1 LFKYHK
7 LAIQNLKPQNAKTLL
22 FTIVGF
28 IIVMALAYVA
38 ILPVQPALYKFAM
51 AQAIQQPVGS
61 AIMMLILAILVPI
74 IVYLFVVYPLA
85 SGVIFTIDK
94 AISQDKI
101 KFSNI
106 FSTFTKGKYL
116 KSVVMALITLVFF
129 IVLMILNLFIGKLLN
144 FLILKGFGAIQNSIS
159 SSSHALGIS
168 LTIQIVAATLVV
180 FILSLIYWLFVIMI
194 VNYTLSFTKD
204 PKAGVLQSVKQGFS
218 KIKNGHKTW
227 FKLYLGILLLNLIVI
242 LLANPVSQLVNIF
255 TGNILLAIIQ
265 YHHVNGERIASSKK
279 DNAKNKQANAFSATA
294 NNVKDKANNTQSKV
308 KEQSNQAQSNVTD
321 QVQDK
326 FNDASDNVSNK
337 ASDKASDLKDLSIK
351 PLHLL
356 HLLRTLRLVQVLE
369 FLVVH
374 SSLQLYN
381 DQNQTLLYHYHYHLL
396 LKFHIAVY
404 QNVQSFL

>member
-7 LAIQNLKPQNAKTLL
+7 LAIQNLKPQNLKTLL

-74 IVYLFVVYPLA
+74 LVYLFVVYPLA
-85 SGVIFTIDK
+85 SGVIYTIDK

-129 IVLMILNLFIGKLLN
+129 IVLMLLNLFIGKLLN

-168 LTIQIVAATLVV
+168 LTIQILAATLVV

-204 PKAGVLQSVKQGFS
+204 PKAGALQLVKQGFS

-255 TGNILLAIIQ
+255 TGNMSQNVATVIVYALSIIVVIVRLVIYYINLLAIIQ
-265 YHHVNGERIASSKK
+265 YHHVNGESIGSSKK
-279 DNAKNKQANAFSATA
+279 DNVKNKQSNAFSATA
-294 NNVKDKANNTQSKV
+294 NNVKDQANNTQSKV
-308 KEQSNQAQSNVTD
+308 KEQSDKAQSKVKEQSDKAQSKVKEQSDKAQSDVTD
-321 QVQDK
+321 QAKDK
-326 FNDASDNVSNK
+326 FNDTSSNVTNK
-337 ASDKASDLKDLSIK
+337 ASDKASDLKDNFNNK
-351 PLHLL
+351 
-356 HLLRTLRLVQVLE
+356 
-369 FLVVH
+369 
-374 SSLQLYN
+374 N
-381 DQNQTLLYHYHYHLL
+381 
-396 LKFHIAVY
+396 
-404 QNVQSFL
+404 

>member
-1 LFKYHK
+1 MFKYHK
-7 LAIQNLKPQNAKTLL
+7 LAIQNLKPQNAMTLL

-194 VNYTLSFTKD
+194 VHYTLSFTKD
-204 PKAGVLQSVKQGFS
+204 TKAGVLQSVKQGFS

-255 TGNILLAIIQ
+255 TGNMSQNVATIIVYAISIIVVIIRLVIYYINLLAIIQ
-265 YHHVNGERIASSKK
+265 YHHVNGEKIDSSKK
-279 DNAKNKQANAFSATA
+279 DKVNNKKSNAFSATA
-294 NNVKDKANNTQSKV
+294 DNVKEKANDTQSKV
-308 KEQSNQAQSNVTD
+308 KEQSNNAQSNVTD
-321 QVQDK
+321 QAKDK
-326 FNDASDNVSNK
+326 FNDASDNVTNK
-337 ASDKASDLKDLSIK
+337 ASDKASDLKDNFNK
-351 PLHLL
+351 K
-356 HLLRTLRLVQVLE
+356 
-369 FLVVH
+369 
-374 SSLQLYN
+374 
-381 DQNQTLLYHYHYHLL
+381 D
-396 LKFHIAVY
+396 
-404 QNVQSFL
+404 

>member
-1 LFKYHK
+1 MFKYHK

-255 TGNILLAIIQ
+255 TGNMSQNVATVIVYALSIIVVIVRLVIYYINLLAIIQ

-279 DNAKNKQANAFSATA
+279 DNEKNKQANAFSATA

-321 QVQDK
+321 QAQDK

-337 ASDKASDLKDLSIK
+337 ASDKASDLKENFNNKD
-351 PLHLL
+351 
-356 HLLRTLRLVQVLE
+356 
-369 FLVVH
+369 
-374 SSLQLYN
+374 
-381 DQNQTLLYHYHYHLL
+381 
-396 LKFHIAVY
+396 
-404 QNVQSFL
+404 

>member
-1 LFKYHK
+1 
-7 LAIQNLKPQNAKTLL
+7 
-22 FTIVGF
+22 
-28 IIVMALAYVA
+28 M
-38 ILPVQPALYKFAM
+38 
-51 AQAIQQPVGS
+51 
-61 AIMMLILAILVPI
+61 
-74 IVYLFVVYPLA
+74 
-85 SGVIFTIDK
+85 
-94 AISQDKI
+94 
-101 KFSNI
+101 
-106 FSTFTKGKYL
+106 
-116 KSVVMALITLVFF
+116 
-129 IVLMILNLFIGKLLN
+129 N

-255 TGNILLAIIQ
+255 TGNMSQNVATVIVYALSIIVVIVRLFIYYINLLAIIQ

-321 QVQDK
+321 QAQDK

-337 ASDKASDLKDLSIK
+337 TSDKASDLKENFNNKD
-351 PLHLL
+351 
-356 HLLRTLRLVQVLE
+356 
-369 FLVVH
+369 
-374 SSLQLYN
+374 
-381 DQNQTLLYHYHYHLL
+381 
-396 LKFHIAVY
+396 
-404 QNVQSFL
+404 

>member
-255 TGNILLAIIQ
+255 TGNMSQNVATVIVYALSIIVVIVRLVIYYINLLAIIQ

-279 DNAKNKQANAFSATA
+279 DNATNKQANAFSATA
-294 NNVKDKANNTQSKV
+294 NNVKDKATNTQSKV
-308 KEQSNQAQSNVTD
+308 KEQSDQAQSM
-321 QVQDK
+321 
-326 FNDASDNVSNK
+326 
-337 ASDKASDLKDLSIK
+337 
-351 PLHLL
+351 
-356 HLLRTLRLVQVLE
+356 
-369 FLVVH
+369 
-374 SSLQLYN
+374 
-381 DQNQTLLYHYHYHLL
+381 
-396 LKFHIAVY
+396 
-404 QNVQSFL
+404 

>member
-1 LFKYHK
+1 MFKYHK
-7 LAIQNLKPQNAKTLL
+7 LAIQNLKPQNLKTLL

-74 IVYLFVVYPLA
+74 LVYLFVVYPLA
-85 SGVIFTIDK
+85 SGVIYTIDK

-129 IVLMILNLFIGKLLN
+129 IVLMLLNLFIGKLLN

-168 LTIQIVAATLVV
+168 LTIQILAATLVV

-204 PKAGVLQSVKQGFS
+204 PKAGALQLVKQGFS

-255 TGNILLAIIQ
+255 TGNMSQNVATVIVYALSIIVVIVRLVIYYINLLAIIQ
-265 YHHVNGERIASSKK
+265 YHHVNGESIGSSKK
-279 DNAKNKQANAFSATA
+279 DNVKNKQSNAFSATA
-294 NNVKDKANNTQSKV
+294 NNVKDQANNTQSKV
-308 KEQSNQAQSNVTD
+308 KEQSDKAQSDVTD
-321 QVQDK
+321 QAKDK
-326 FNDASDNVSNK
+326 FNDTSSNVTNK
-337 ASDKASDLKDLSIK
+337 ASDKASDLKDNFNNK
-351 PLHLL
+351 
-356 HLLRTLRLVQVLE
+356 
-369 FLVVH
+369 
-374 SSLQLYN
+374 N
-381 DQNQTLLYHYHYHLL
+381 
-396 LKFHIAVY
+396 
-404 QNVQSFL
+404 

>member
-255 TGNILLAIIQ
+255 TGNMSQNVATVIVYALSIIVVIVRLVIYYINLLAIIQ

-308 KEQSNQAQSNVTD
+308 KEQSNQAQSKVKEQSNQAQSKVKEQSNQAQSNVTD
-321 QVQDK
+321 QAQDK

-337 ASDKASDLKDLSIK
+337 ASDKASDLKENFNNKD
-351 PLHLL
+351 
-356 HLLRTLRLVQVLE
+356 
-369 FLVVH
+369 
-374 SSLQLYN
+374 
-381 DQNQTLLYHYHYHLL
+381 
-396 LKFHIAVY
+396 
-404 QNVQSFL
+404 

>member
-1 LFKYHK
+1 MFKYHK
-7 LAIQNLKPQNAKTLL
+7 LAIQNLKPQNLKTLL

-74 IVYLFVVYPLA
+74 LVYLFVVYPLA
-85 SGVIFTIDK
+85 SGVIYTIDK

-129 IVLMILNLFIGKLLN
+129 IVLMLLNLFIGKLLN

-168 LTIQIVAATLVV
+168 LTIQILAATLVV

-204 PKAGVLQSVKQGFS
+204 PKAGALQLVKQGFS

-255 TGNILLAIIQ
+255 TGNMSQNVATVIVYALSIIVVIVRLVIYYINLLAIIQ
-265 YHHVNGERIASSKK
+265 YHHVNGESIGSSKK
-279 DNAKNKQANAFSATA
+279 DNVKNKQSNAFSATA
-294 NNVKDKANNTQSKV
+294 NNVKDQANNTQSKV
-308 KEQSNQAQSNVTD
+308 KEQSDKAQSNVTD
-321 QVQDK
+321 QAKDK
-326 FNDASDNVSNK
+326 FNDTSSNVTNK
-337 ASDKASDLKDLSIK
+337 ASDKASDLKDNFNNK
-351 PLHLL
+351 
-356 HLLRTLRLVQVLE
+356 
-369 FLVVH
+369 
-374 SSLQLYN
+374 N
-381 DQNQTLLYHYHYHLL
+381 
-396 LKFHIAVY
+396 
-404 QNVQSFL
+404 

>member
-1 LFKYHK
+1 MFKYHK

-255 TGNILLAIIQ
+255 TGNMSQNVATVIVYALSIIVVIVRLVIYYINLLAIIQ

-321 QVQDK
+321 QAQDK

-337 ASDKASDLKDLSIK
+337 ASDKASDLKENFNNKD
-351 PLHLL
+351 
-356 HLLRTLRLVQVLE
+356 
-369 FLVVH
+369 
-374 SSLQLYN
+374 
-381 DQNQTLLYHYHYHLL
+381 
-396 LKFHIAVY
+396 
-404 QNVQSFL
+404 

>member
-255 TGNILLAIIQ
+255 TGNMSQNVATVIVYALSIIVVIVRLVIYYINLLAIIQ

-294 NNVKDKANNTQSKV
+294 NNVKDKATNTQSKV
-308 KEQSNQAQSNVTD
+308 KEQSDQAQSNVTD
-321 QVQDK
+321 QAKDK

-337 ASDKASDLKDLSIK
+337 ASDKASDLKDNFNK
-351 PLHLL
+351 K
-356 HLLRTLRLVQVLE
+356 
-369 FLVVH
+369 
-374 SSLQLYN
+374 
-381 DQNQTLLYHYHYHLL
+381 D
-396 LKFHIAVY
+396 
-404 QNVQSFL
+404 

>member
-255 TGNILLAIIQ
+255 TGNMSQNVATVIVYALSIIVVIVRLVIYYINLLAIIQ

-321 QVQDK
+321 QAQDK

-337 ASDKASDLKDLSIK
+337 ASDKASDLKENFNNKD
-351 PLHLL
+351 
-356 HLLRTLRLVQVLE
+356 
-369 FLVVH
+369 
-374 SSLQLYN
+374 
-381 DQNQTLLYHYHYHLL
+381 
-396 LKFHIAVY
+396 
-404 QNVQSFL
+404 

>member
-227 FKLYLGILLLNLIVI
+227 FKLYLGILLLNLIII

-255 TGNILLAIIQ
+255 TGNMSQNVATVIVYAISIIVVIVRLVIYYINLLAIIQ
-265 YHHVNGERIASSKK
+265 YHHVNGENIASSKK
-279 DNAKNKQANAFSATA
+279 DKTKNKQANTFSATA
-294 NNVKDKANNTQSKV
+294 NNVKDKATNTQSKV
-308 KEQSNQAQSNVTD
+308 KEQSDKAQSNVTD
-321 QVQDK
+321 QAKEK

-337 ASDKASDLKDLSIK
+337 ASDKASDLKDNFNK
-351 PLHLL
+351 K
-356 HLLRTLRLVQVLE
+356 
-369 FLVVH
+369 
-374 SSLQLYN
+374 
-381 DQNQTLLYHYHYHLL
+381 D
-396 LKFHIAVY
+396 
-404 QNVQSFL
+404 

>member
-7 LAIQNLKPQNAKTLL
+7 LAIQNLKPQNLKTLL

-74 IVYLFVVYPLA
+74 LVYLFVVYPLA
-85 SGVIFTIDK
+85 SGVIYTIDK

-129 IVLMILNLFIGKLLN
+129 IVLMLLNLFIGKLLN

-168 LTIQIVAATLVV
+168 LTIQILAATLVV

-204 PKAGVLQSVKQGFS
+204 PKAGALQLVKQGFS

-255 TGNILLAIIQ
+255 TGNMSQNVATVIVYALSIIVVIVRLVIYYINLLAIIQ
-265 YHHVNGERIASSKK
+265 YHHVNGESIGSSKK
-279 DNAKNKQANAFSATA
+279 DNVKNKQSNAFSATA
-294 NNVKDKANNTQSKV
+294 NNVKDQANNTQSKV
-308 KEQSNQAQSNVTD
+308 KEQSDKAQSNVTD
-321 QVQDK
+321 QAKDK
-326 FNDASDNVSNK
+326 FNDTSSNVTNK
-337 ASDKASDLKDLSIK
+337 ASDKASDLKDNFNNK
-351 PLHLL
+351 
-356 HLLRTLRLVQVLE
+356 
-369 FLVVH
+369 
-374 SSLQLYN
+374 N
-381 DQNQTLLYHYHYHLL
+381 
-396 LKFHIAVY
+396 
-404 QNVQSFL
+404 

>member
-1 LFKYHK
+1 MFKYHK

-116 KSVVMALITLVFF
+116 KSIVMALITLVFF

-218 KIKNGHKTW
+218 KIKNGHKTC

-255 TGNILLAIIQ
+255 TGNMSQNVATVIVYALSIIVVIVRLVIYYINLLAIIQ

-321 QVQDK
+321 QAQDK

-337 ASDKASDLKDLSIK
+337 ASDKASDLKENFNNKD
-351 PLHLL
+351 
-356 HLLRTLRLVQVLE
+356 
-369 FLVVH
+369 
-374 SSLQLYN
+374 
-381 DQNQTLLYHYHYHLL
+381 
-396 LKFHIAVY
+396 
-404 QNVQSFL
+404 

>member
-255 TGNILLAIIQ
+255 TGNMSQNVATVIVYALSIIVVIVRLVIYYINLLAIIQ

-279 DNAKNKQANAFSATA
+279 DNKKNKQANAFSATA
-294 NNVKDKANNTQSKV
+294 NNVKDKATNTQSKV

-321 QVQDK
+321 QAKEK

-337 ASDKASDLKDLSIK
+337 ASDKASDLKDNFNK
-351 PLHLL
+351 K
-356 HLLRTLRLVQVLE
+356 
-369 FLVVH
+369 
-374 SSLQLYN
+374 
-381 DQNQTLLYHYHYHLL
+381 D
-396 LKFHIAVY
+396 
-404 QNVQSFL
+404 

>member
-255 TGNILLAIIQ
+255 TGNMSQNVATVIVYALSIIVVIVRLVIYYINLLAIIQ

-337 ASDKASDLKDLSIK
+337 ASDKASDLKENFNNKD
-351 PLHLL
+351 
-356 HLLRTLRLVQVLE
+356 
-369 FLVVH
+369 
-374 SSLQLYN
+374 
-381 DQNQTLLYHYHYHLL
+381 
-396 LKFHIAVY
+396 
-404 QNVQSFL
+404 

>member
-1 LFKYHK
+1 MFKYHK

-116 KSVVMALITLVFF
+116 KSIVMALITLVFF

-255 TGNILLAIIQ
+255 TGNMSQNVATVIVYALSIIVVIVRLFIYYINLLAIIQ

-321 QVQDK
+321 QAQDK

-337 ASDKASDLKDLSIK
+337 TSDKASDLKENFNNKD
-351 PLHLL
+351 
-356 HLLRTLRLVQVLE
+356 
-369 FLVVH
+369 
-374 SSLQLYN
+374 
-381 DQNQTLLYHYHYHLL
+381 
-396 LKFHIAVY
+396 
-404 QNVQSFL
+404 

>member
-1 LFKYHK
+1 MFKYHK

-255 TGNILLAIIQ
+255 TGNMSQNVATVIVYALSIIVVIVRLVIYYINLLAIIQ

-337 ASDKASDLKDLSIK
+337 ASDKASDLKENFNNKD
-351 PLHLL
+351 
-356 HLLRTLRLVQVLE
+356 
-369 FLVVH
+369 
-374 SSLQLYN
+374 
-381 DQNQTLLYHYHYHLL
+381 
-396 LKFHIAVY
+396 
-404 QNVQSFL
+404 

>member
-116 KSVVMALITLVFF
+116 KSIVMALITLVFF

-255 TGNILLAIIQ
+255 TGNMSQNVATVIVYALSIIVVIVRLFIYYINLLAIIQ

-321 QVQDK
+321 QAQDK

-337 ASDKASDLKDLSIK
+337 TSDKASDLKENFNNKD
-351 PLHLL
+351 
-356 HLLRTLRLVQVLE
+356 
-369 FLVVH
+369 
-374 SSLQLYN
+374 
-381 DQNQTLLYHYHYHLL
+381 
-396 LKFHIAVY
+396 
-404 QNVQSFL
+404 

>member
-94 AISQDKI
+94 AITQDKI

-255 TGNILLAIIQ
+255 TGNMSQNVATVIVYALSIIVVIVRLVIYYINLLAIIQ
-265 YHHVNGERIASSKK
+265 YHHVNGERITSSKK

-308 KEQSNQAQSNVTD
+308 KEQSDQAQSNVTD
-321 QVQDK
+321 QAKGK

-337 ASDKASDLKDLSIK
+337 ASDKASDLKDNFNNK
-351 PLHLL
+351 
-356 HLLRTLRLVQVLE
+356 
-369 FLVVH
+369 
-374 SSLQLYN
+374 
-381 DQNQTLLYHYHYHLL
+381 D
-396 LKFHIAVY
+396 
-404 QNVQSFL
+404 

>member
-1 LFKYHK
+1 MFKYHK
-7 LAIQNLKPQNAKTLL
+7 LAIQNLKPQNLKTLL

-74 IVYLFVVYPLA
+74 LVYLFVVYPLA
-85 SGVIFTIDK
+85 SGVIYTIDK
-94 AISQDKI
+94 AISEDKI

-144 FLILKGFGAIQNSIS
+144 FLILKGFGAIQNAIS

-168 LTIQIVAATLVV
+168 LTIQILAATLVV

-204 PKAGVLQSVKQGFS
+204 PKAGALQSVKQGFS

-255 TGNILLAIIQ
+255 TGNMSQNVATVIVYALSIIVIIVRLVIYYINLLAIIQ
-265 YHHVNGERIASSKK
+265 YHHVNGESIGSSKK
-279 DNAKNKQANAFSATA
+279 DNVKNKQSNTFSATA
-294 NNVKDKANNTQSKV
+294 SNVKDQANNTQSKV
-308 KEQSNQAQSNVTD
+308 KEQSDKVQSNVTD
-321 QVQDK
+321 QAKDK
-326 FNDASDNVSNK
+326 FNDASNNVTNK
-337 ASDKASDLKDLSIK
+337 ASDKASDLKDNFNNK
-351 PLHLL
+351 
-356 HLLRTLRLVQVLE
+356 
-369 FLVVH
+369 
-374 SSLQLYN
+374 N
-381 DQNQTLLYHYHYHLL
+381 
-396 LKFHIAVY
+396 
-404 QNVQSFL
+404 

>member
-1 LFKYHK
+1 MFKYHK

-255 TGNILLAIIQ
+255 TGNMSQNVATVIVYALSIIVVIVRLVIYYINLLAIIQ

-308 KEQSNQAQSNVTD
+308 KEQSNQAQSKVKEQSNQAQSNVTD
-321 QVQDK
+321 QAQDK

-337 ASDKASDLKDLSIK
+337 ASDKASDLKENFNNKD
-351 PLHLL
+351 
-356 HLLRTLRLVQVLE
+356 
-369 FLVVH
+369 
-374 SSLQLYN
+374 
-381 DQNQTLLYHYHYHLL
+381 
-396 LKFHIAVY
+396 
-404 QNVQSFL
+404 

>member
-255 TGNILLAIIQ
+255 TGNMSQNVATVIVYALSIIVVIVRLVIYYINLLAIIQ

-279 DNAKNKQANAFSATA
+279 DNATNKQANAFSATA
-294 NNVKDKANNTQSKV
+294 NNVKDKATNTQSKV
-308 KEQSNQAQSNVTD
+308 KEQSDQAQSNVTD
-321 QVQDK
+321 QAKDK

-337 ASDKASDLKDLSIK
+337 ASDKASDLKDNFNK
-351 PLHLL
+351 K
-356 HLLRTLRLVQVLE
+356 
-369 FLVVH
+369 
-374 SSLQLYN
+374 
-381 DQNQTLLYHYHYHLL
+381 D
-396 LKFHIAVY
+396 
-404 QNVQSFL
+404 

>member
-1 LFKYHK
+1 MFKYHK

-255 TGNILLAIIQ
+255 TGNMSQNVATVIVYALSVIVVIVRLVIYYINLLAIIQ

-321 QVQDK
+321 QAQDK

-337 ASDKASDLKDLSIK
+337 ASDKASDLKENFNNKD
-351 PLHLL
+351 
-356 HLLRTLRLVQVLE
+356 
-369 FLVVH
+369 
-374 SSLQLYN
+374 
-381 DQNQTLLYHYHYHLL
+381 
-396 LKFHIAVY
+396 
-404 QNVQSFL
+404 

>member
-255 TGNILLAIIQ
+255 TGNMSQNVATVIVYALSIIVVIVRLVIYYINLLAIIQ

-279 DNAKNKQANAFSATA
+279 DNTKNKQANAFSATA
-294 NNVKDKANNTQSKV
+294 NNVKDKATNTQSKV

-321 QVQDK
+321 QAKDK

-337 ASDKASDLKDLSIK
+337 ASDKASDLKDNFNK
-351 PLHLL
+351 K
-356 HLLRTLRLVQVLE
+356 
-369 FLVVH
+369 
-374 SSLQLYN
+374 
-381 DQNQTLLYHYHYHLL
+381 D
-396 LKFHIAVY
+396 
-404 QNVQSFL
+404 

>member
-1 LFKYHK
+1 MFKYHK

-255 TGNILLAIIQ
+255 TGNMSQNVATVIVYALSIIVVIVRLVIYYINLLAIIQ

-279 DNAKNKQANAFSATA
+279 DNKKNKQANAFSATA
-294 NNVKDKANNTQSKV
+294 NNVKDKATNTQSKV

-321 QVQDK
+321 QAKEK

-337 ASDKASDLKDLSIK
+337 ASDKASDLKDNFNK
-351 PLHLL
+351 K
-356 HLLRTLRLVQVLE
+356 
-369 FLVVH
+369 
-374 SSLQLYN
+374 
-381 DQNQTLLYHYHYHLL
+381 D
-396 LKFHIAVY
+396 
-404 QNVQSFL
+404 

>member
-194 VNYTLSFTKD
+194 VNYTLSFTKN

-227 FKLYLGILLLNLIVI
+227 FKLYLGILLLNLIII

-255 TGNILLAIIQ
+255 TGNMSQNVATVIVYAISIIVVIVRLVIYYINLLAIIQ
-265 YHHVNGERIASSKK
+265 YHHVNGENIASSKK
-279 DNAKNKQANAFSATA
+279 DKTKNKQANTFSATA
-294 NNVKDKANNTQSKV
+294 NNVKDKATNTQSKV
-308 KEQSNQAQSNVTD
+308 KEQSDQAQSNVTD
-321 QVQDK
+321 QAKEK

-337 ASDKASDLKDLSIK
+337 ASDKASDLKDNFNK
-351 PLHLL
+351 K
-356 HLLRTLRLVQVLE
+356 
-369 FLVVH
+369 
-374 SSLQLYN
+374 
-381 DQNQTLLYHYHYHLL
+381 D
-396 LKFHIAVY
+396 
-404 QNVQSFL
+404 

>member
-1 LFKYHK
+1 MFKYHK

-116 KSVVMALITLVFF
+116 KSIVMALITLVFF

-255 TGNILLAIIQ
+255 TGNMSQNVATVIVYALSIIVVIVRLFIYYINLLAIIQ

-321 QVQDK
+321 QAQDK

-337 ASDKASDLKDLSIK
+337 ASDKASDLKENFNNKD
-351 PLHLL
+351 
-356 HLLRTLRLVQVLE
+356 
-369 FLVVH
+369 
-374 SSLQLYN
+374 
-381 DQNQTLLYHYHYHLL
+381 
-396 LKFHIAVY
+396 
-404 QNVQSFL
+404 

>member
-1 LFKYHK
+1 MFKYHK

-255 TGNILLAIIQ
+255 TGNMSQNVATVIVYALSIIVVIVRLVIYYINLLAIIQ
-265 YHHVNGERIASSKK
+265 YHHVNGESIGSSKK
-279 DNAKNKQANAFSATA
+279 DNVKNKQSNAFSATA
-294 NNVKDKANNTQSKV
+294 NNVKDQANNTQSKV
-308 KEQSNQAQSNVTD
+308 KEQSDKAQSNVTD
-321 QVQDK
+321 QAQDK

-337 ASDKASDLKDLSIK
+337 ASDKASDLKENFNNKD
-351 PLHLL
+351 
-356 HLLRTLRLVQVLE
+356 
-369 FLVVH
+369 
-374 SSLQLYN
+374 
-381 DQNQTLLYHYHYHLL
+381 
-396 LKFHIAVY
+396 
-404 QNVQSFL
+404 